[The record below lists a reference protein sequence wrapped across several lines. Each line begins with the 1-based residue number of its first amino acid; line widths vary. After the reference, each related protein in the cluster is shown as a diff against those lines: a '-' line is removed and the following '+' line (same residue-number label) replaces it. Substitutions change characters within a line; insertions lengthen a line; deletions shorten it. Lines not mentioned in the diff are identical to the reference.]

1 MGVIQEH
8 PPVKYFAAIA
18 FKDHNDLEDVIKET
32 ETLFSGI
39 EQKSETYLYDEYT
52 DYYAGEMGEGIL
64 KIFIVFKNH
73 EKPEWLADK
82 KIKTNILETRFM
94 NGNKNR
100 KVNIDPGYISLS
112 GLILATTKNFSHRI
126 YLGRGIYGDLHLM
139 FSRKSFQTMP
149 WTYPDYKAHIDFF
162 NKIRNQYHGEL
173 FKK

>member
-18 FKDHNDLEDVIKET
+18 FKDHNDLDEVLKGT

-39 EQKSETYLYDEYT
+39 EQKSEIYLYDDYT
-52 DYYAGEMGEGIL
+52 DYYAGEMGEGL
-64 KIFIVFKNH
+64 HKLFVVYTNH

-82 KIKTNILETRFM
+82 KVLTNMLETRFM
-94 NGNKNR
+94 NDNNNR

-126 YLGRGIYGDLHLM
+126 YLGKGIYGDLHLM
-139 FSRKSFQTMP
+139 FSRKSFQVMP

-162 NKIRNQYHGEL
+162 NKIRNQYYGEL
-173 FKK
+173 YKK